1 MTLKLLLYAVY
12 PYQHHLVQIHSRWI
26 AWVMKPHSEPEG
38 SYNLVGLAGLEP
50 ATSSLS
56 VKRSNQLS
64 YRPERPNQTCCV
76 RWITFSITYFQKDV
90 FFERVGGEG
99 LEPPTNWV

>member
-56 VKRSNQLS
+56 VKRSNLLNYRTKRNEKKSRLELELNPGHIGFLS
-64 YRPERPNQTCCV
+64 LLKGKR
-76 RWITFSITYFQKDV
+76 S
-90 FFERVGGEG
+90 
-99 LEPPTNWV
+99 TN